1 MSEGLFTLAYK
12 LVKKGEDPPA
22 PTFLMGFDSLP
33 IRAEKS
39 LYDLAEWVRLY
50 SVLATY
56 LNGTPSARLAEE
68 LGNDQPPPGIETKN
82 WREWQNRFQMH
93 LQKYGHT
100 IYNLDFANPVPADD
114 PSPLLET
121 MKLFLS
127 GQGVNPYSRQKT
139 AILRR
144 EQATQTILNRL
155 KGLRLN
161 IFRKSLA
168 WAQRYAPLR
177 EDGLADV
184 GLSYPLLR
192 QMLRELGH
200 RFVEVGMI
208 DEPDDVFW
216 LKEDEIEQAVG
227 KLDSKESLDDL
238 SGIFPQ
244 RKATWQAGKRIS
256 PPLMLPQIKFL
267 GKNIEEL
274 KSGRSKG
281 RDREGLK
288 GVAAS
293 PGSVTAP
300 ACVVH
305 GPEDFAQ
312 MKTGDVLV
320 APITT
325 PAWTPLFARASAIV
339 TDVGG
344 PLSHG
349 SIVAREYGIPAVLGT
364 GTATKRIRDGQVI
377 TVNGSNGKVFW

>member
-1 MSEGLFTLAYK
+1 
-12 LVKKGEDPPA
+12 
-22 PTFLMGFDSLP
+22 
-33 IRAEKS
+33 
-39 LYDLAEWVRLY
+39 
-50 SVLATY
+50 
-56 LNGTPSARLAEE
+56 
-68 LGNDQPPPGIETKN
+68 
-82 WREWQNRFQMH
+82 MH

-114 PSPLLET
+114 PSPLLDT

-144 EQATQTILNRL
+144 EQATQTMLNRL

-161 IFRKSLA
+161 LFRKSLA

-200 RFVEVGMI
+200 RFVGAGMI
-208 DEPDDVFW
+208 NEPDDVFW
-216 LKEDEIEQAVG
+216 LKEDEIEQAVE
-227 KLDSKESLDDL
+227 KLDSKEALDDL
-238 SGIFPQ
+238 SEIIPQ
-244 RKATWQAGKRIS
+244 RKSTWQAGKRIS

-274 KSGRSKG
+274 KSGRSKR